1 MAWNLVGIRQKLDKC
16 PFLDRCPI
24 FVLYFG
30 EMNRYNDMMY
40 RGEPWQSKILA
51 DLDDKILRMNE
62 EILN

>member
-1 MAWNLVGIRQKLDKC
+1 
-16 PFLDRCPI
+16 
-24 FVLYFG
+24 
-30 EMNRYNDMMY
+30 MNRYNDMMY